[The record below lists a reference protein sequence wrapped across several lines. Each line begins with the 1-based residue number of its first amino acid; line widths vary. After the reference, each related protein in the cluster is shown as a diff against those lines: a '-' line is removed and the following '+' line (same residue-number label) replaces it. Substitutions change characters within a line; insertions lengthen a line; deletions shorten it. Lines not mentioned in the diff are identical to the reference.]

1 MPGKVGN
8 LAQKA
13 LDQVNNFTG
22 ELGISHVGESSV
34 EENRAKK
41 EALDSPQTVSNKT
54 VLESTTRNNVAIDI
68 NDPGGNVKDAK
79 QTRGNLDIPVKVT
92 PTNGQR

>member
-1 MPGKVGN
+1 MTAIIAAIISKIG
-8 LAQKA
+8 
-13 LDQVNNFTG
+13 QVAAITAA
-22 ELGISHVGESSV
+22 
-34 EENRAKK
+34 AKK